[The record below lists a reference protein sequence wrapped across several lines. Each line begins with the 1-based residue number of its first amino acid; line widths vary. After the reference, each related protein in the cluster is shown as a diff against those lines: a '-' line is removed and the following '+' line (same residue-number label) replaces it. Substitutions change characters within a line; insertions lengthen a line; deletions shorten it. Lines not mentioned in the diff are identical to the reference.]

1 MKITNNLNLP
11 TPFLQAVEIDRS
23 YTENEY
29 RVTSLLKGIRE
40 TILERRHHNEIEQD
54 VADMI
59 WLIFGTAVHS
69 ILEQSQEADHEF
81 KEERLKVAIGEYVLS
96 GQFDLYDTNTGIVK
110 DYKTCS
116 VWKLVFG
123 DFHDWRKQLLI
134 YGWMLRKTGFE
145 VKGGQIVALLK
156 DHSKRDAK
164 FKADYPK
171 YPVETVSFR
180 FTEEDFM
187 EIEEFLFSKF
197 NEIKECEQMSDDVL
211 PICTMEERYNSGN
224 KYAVMKNGRK
234 TALRVLDTMQ
244 DAEEWKKANSGDSI
258 EIREGED
265 KKCIDYCAVAPF
277 CSYAKAR
284 GYV

>member
-1 MKITNNLNLP
+1 MKITNNMGLP
-11 TPFLQAVEIDRS
+11 TPFLQAVELDRT
-23 YTENEY
+23 YTEGEY

-40 TILERRHHNEIEQD
+40 TILERRHSEEIEQD

-59 WLIFGTAVHS
+59 WMIFGTAVHS
-69 ILEQSQEADHEF
+69 ILEKSQEADHEF
-81 KEERLKVAIGEYVLS
+81 KEERLKVEIGDYVLS
-96 GQFDLYDTNTGIVK
+96 GQFDLFDTQTGIVK

-123 DFHDWRKQLLI
+123 DFQDWRTQLLI
-134 YGWMLRKTGFE
+134 YGWMLRKIGFE
-145 VKGGQIVALLK
+145 VKGGEIAALIK

-164 FKADYPK
+164 IKADYPK
-171 YPVETVSFR
+171 YPVQAISFR
-180 FTEEDFM
+180 FVEEDFTA
-187 EIEEFLFSKF
+187 IEEFLFAKF
-197 NEIKECEQMSDDVL
+197 NEIKECEQMSDDEL

-277 CSYAKAR
+277 CSYAKGR
-284 GYV
+284 GYA